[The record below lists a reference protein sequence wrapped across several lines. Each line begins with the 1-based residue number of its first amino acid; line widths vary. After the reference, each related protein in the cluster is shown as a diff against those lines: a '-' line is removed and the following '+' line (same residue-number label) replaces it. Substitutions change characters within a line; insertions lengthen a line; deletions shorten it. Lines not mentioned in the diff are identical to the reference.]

1 VFFTGMNAHANDA
14 GNVSPRRTLILPAQP
29 PFLRLRSCA
38 SKDDLTSGEVDAFT
52 AGKKPK
58 Q

>member
-1 VFFTGMNAHANDA
+1 MGMNAHANDA

-38 SKDDLTSGEVDAFT
+38 SKDDLTSGEVEAFT